1 MCIYYIMR
9 SAMAA
14 MALMSLAVL
23 RARQPPLSCKPSKF
37 FNENSWLWSR
47 KAKRSERE
55 DFIWF
60 HGDFME
66 ICRSDLER
74 CVPLFGEVSMGWFFV
89 RCRGHWVCFKQELPA
104 ARPKKGTRSR
114 NIFTPQSTQFSSLYP
129 LWLVRCA
136 GSHCWNIVKPSV
148 KLEKM
153 CRLYTGCRGN
163 IHWFCSFI
171 NAVLK
176 VLQLQLVHVLR
187 PSTLKFQRRRQAPWA
202 IGLGPNQHPIR
213 VVWGS
218 KSSECVW

>member
-1 MCIYYIMR
+1 
-9 SAMAA
+9 
-14 MALMSLAVL
+14 
-23 RARQPPLSCKPSKF
+23 
-37 FNENSWLWSR
+37 
-47 KAKRSERE
+47 
-55 DFIWF
+55 
-60 HGDFME
+60 ME

-136 GSHCWNIVKPSV
+136 GSHCWNIVKTSV